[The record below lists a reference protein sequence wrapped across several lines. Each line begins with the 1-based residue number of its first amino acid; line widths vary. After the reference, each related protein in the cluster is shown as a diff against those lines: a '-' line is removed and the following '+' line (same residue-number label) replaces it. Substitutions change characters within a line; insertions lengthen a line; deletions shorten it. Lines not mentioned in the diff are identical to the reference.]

1 MDLDGTYTA
10 ICSAIEEVGAR
21 TAALVRA
28 APDPGRAVVGSA
40 WTVREAAVHVVTDTT
55 IHADLTLG
63 KPMIRTDLLSR
74 AGIAADN
81 DRFIAA
87 IPEQRLPAIA
97 DLIADAVTSF
107 GVAAAGRAATDEVY
121 WTPDLPV
128 PVVNL
133 AGLELGEL
141 ILHGYDLAATLGVPW
156 PIDPGHAQLVL
167 FGYAPFFDTLVS
179 TTQLAG
185 RDLTYEIALRGG
197 PVLRFRLVDGHC
209 RFEAPGSGP
218 VDCAIDA
225 DPIALLL
232 VVSGRLE
239 QSAAIAL
246 GLLAASGP
254 RPELAG
260 ELTTLFQFP

>member
-1 MDLDGTYTA
+1 MDLDATYGA
-10 ICSAIEEVGAR
+10 IRAAIAEVGAA
-21 TAALVRA
+21 TAALVRG
-28 APDPGRAVVGSA
+28 APDPGQPVLGSA
-40 WTVREAAVHVVTDTT
+40 WTVREAAIHVVTDTT

-87 IPEQRLPAIA
+87 IPERQLPAIA
-97 DLIADAVTSF
+97 DMIADAVQSF

-141 ILHGYDLAATLGVPW
+141 ILHGYDLAASLGVPW

-167 FGYAPFFDTLVS
+167 FGYAPFFETLVS
-179 TTQLAG
+179 ATQLGG
-185 RDLTYEIALRGG
+185 RDLAFEIALRGG

-225 DPIALLL
+225 DPVALLL
-232 VVSGRLE
+232 VVAGRLA

-246 GLLAASGP
+246 GLLAASGSH
-254 RPELAG
+254 PELAG
-260 ELTTLFQFP
+260 ELTALFEFP